1 MKKRILVLM
10 LLALLTLAPAP
21 ARADALTQ
29 DVAPPIIFEA
39 TVEPAQW
46 SALRFEVAGEVAAL
60 PVEVGAEVTAG
71 EPLVQLDQA
80 AANLALEEAE
90 AAVEIAETQL
100 ALVKAGPRAEEIAA
114 AEAQIEAAEG
124 SLAGA
129 VAVRDQLQSG
139 VQAAALAGARAEL
152 EAARAALK
160 QADLTINE
168 LEGSDEPADQK
179 RLQLL
184 RLKVQAAEARV
195 AVLPAIQVAHLRAVN
210 AGVRAAEAQVDAAA
224 AELALVKAGP
234 TAAEIAQ
241 AEAEVRQAEAD
252 RRAAEVALARTTLRA
267 PFDGAVTQ
275 VHVEVGANVSTEHPV
290 LVLAALDHLR
300 LKTLDA
306 TELDVVHLAVGQ
318 EVRVTVD
325 ALPDQSF
332 TGRITRIK
340 QQSADY
346 RGDVTYPVLIE
357 LESPPPELRWG
368 MTALVEVI
376 N

>member
-1 MKKRILVLM
+1 M
-10 LLALLTLAPAP
+10 TLIAPALRSGR
-21 ARADALTQ
+21 RASSSKK
-29 DVAPPIIFEA
+29 
-39 TVEPAQW
+39 VEPRAGDLRGDASRR

-60 PVEVGAEVTAG
+60 PVEVGAEATAG
-71 EPLVQLDQA
+71 EPLVRLDQA
-80 AANLALEEAE
+80 AAALALEEAE

-124 SLAGA
+124 ALAGA

-168 LEGSDEPADQK
+168 LEDSDELEDQK
-179 RLQLL
+179 RLQML

-195 AVLPAIQVAHLRAVN
+195 AVLPAIQAAHLRAVN
-210 AGVRAAEAQVDAAA
+210 AGVRAAEAQVEAAKA
-224 AELALVKAGP
+224 DLALLEAGP
-234 TAAEIAQ
+234 TAAEIEQ
-241 AEAEVRQAEAD
+241 AEAEVQQAEAD
-252 RRAAEVALARTTLRA
+252 LRAAEVALARTTLRA
-267 PFDGAVTQ
+267 PFDGTVTQ
-275 VHVEVGANVSTEHPV
+275 VHIEVGDSVSTEHPV
-290 LVLAALDHLR
+290 LVLAALGHLR
-300 LKTLDA
+300 LTTLDA

-332 TGRITRIK
+332 TGHITRIK
-340 QQSADY
+340 QQSVDY
-346 RGDVTYPVLIE
+346 RGDVTYPVRIE

-368 MTALVEVI
+368 MTALVEVT

>member
-1 MKKRILVLM
+1 MKKSLLLLM
-10 LLALLTLAPAP
+10 LFVLSLTLSAP
-21 ARADALTQ
+21 ARAQ
-29 DVAPPIIFEA
+29 DVEPPIIFEA

-46 SALRFEVAGEVAAL
+46 STLRFEVAGEVTAL
-60 PVEVGAEVTAG
+60 PAEVGAEVTAG
-71 EPLVQLDQA
+71 ESLARLDQA
-80 AANLALEEAE
+80 VAALAWEEAE

-124 SLAGA
+124 ALGRAR
-129 VAVRDQLQSG
+129 AVRDQLQSG

-160 QADLTINE
+160 EADLRINE
-168 LEGSDEPADQK
+168 LEESDEPEDQK

-184 RLKVQAAEARV
+184 RLRVEAAEARV
-195 AVLPAIQVAHLRAVN
+195 AALPAIQAAHLRAVN
-210 AGVRAAEAQVDAAA
+210 AGVRAAEAQVEAAKA
-224 AELALVKAGP
+224 DLALLEAGP
-234 TAAEIAQ
+234 TAAEIER
-241 AEAEVRQAEAD
+241 AEAEVQQAKAD
-252 RRAAEVALARTTLRA
+252 RRAAEVALARATLRA
-267 PFDGAVTQ
+267 PFDGVVTQ
-275 VHVEVGANVSTEHPV
+275 VHIEIGAHVSTEHPV

-300 LKTLDA
+300 LTTLDA

-318 EVRVTVD
+318 EVRVTMD
-325 ALPDQSF
+325 ALPDESF

-346 RGDVTYPVLIE
+346 RGDVTYPVRIE

-368 MTALVEVI
+368 MTALVEVVE
-376 N
+376 